1 MTRKILGS
9 VLVALNVACSTES
22 RPSGDGRTEL
32 SNDTTLSDDPA
43 LSNVT
48 TLVDA
53 DRSTIVFM
61 GTSLTAGRGLS
72 TEEAFPALIQDTL
85 DALGMDFRVINGG
98 VSGETSAGGLRSIDW
113 LLQQP
118 ISILVLELGANDGLL
133 GLDVETMRANLQH
146 IIDRTTQAHPEA
158 AIVILGMEAP
168 PNLGRQYTTAFQRVF
183 PALAQANGATLVP
196 FLLDSVGGIAELNQA
211 DEIHPTAEGHRIMA
225 RTVWRVLEGVVRD
238 LDQQR
243 AR

>member
-9 VLVALNVACSTES
+9 VLVALSVACSTES

-32 SNDTTLSDDPA
+32 SNDTTLSNDTP
-43 LSNVT
+43 
-48 TLVDA
+48 LVDA
-53 DRSTIVFM
+53 DRSTIVFL

-168 PNLGRQYTTAFQRVF
+168 PNLGRQYTAAFQRVF
-183 PALAQANGATLVP
+183 PEIAQANGATLVP
-196 FLLDSVGGIAELNQA
+196 FLLDSVGGISELNQP
-211 DEIHPTAEGHRIMA
+211 DGIHPTAEGHRVLA
-225 RTVWRVLEGVVRD
+225 RSVWRVLEDVVD
-238 LDQQR
+238 EQT